1 MSDAIF
7 KMIKEKD
14 VQYVDLRFTDMRGKM
29 QHVTFDLSMVDKN
42 LFIDGTMFDGSSIA
56 GWKAI
61 NEFDMLLM
69 PDPSSARID
78 PFFQNTT
85 LAIMCDILNP
95 NDNTP
100 YNRDPR
106 TMAKKAEMYLKS
118 AGIGDTAYFG
128 PEAEFFVFDD
138 VKWNT
143 DPNKTGY
150 SFDDPE
156 LPFNTGRDV

>member
-7 KMIKEKD
+7 KTIKEKD

-29 QHVTFDLSMVDKN
+29 QHVTFDLSMVDKD
-42 LFIDGTMFDGSSIA
+42 LFVDGTMFDGSSIA

-61 NEFDMLLM
+61 NESDMLLM

-78 PFFQNTT
+78 PFFQQTT

-118 AGIGDTAYFG
+118 SGRRRHGLFRSRSRVLRVQRRELEHR
-128 PEAEFFVFDD
+128 PEQHRLLVRRHRAAVQHRQ
-138 VKWNT
+138 
-143 DPNKTGY
+143 G
-150 SFDDPE
+150 
-156 LPFNTGRDV
+156 L